1 MATGVGLRIADDGCT
16 AAVLTDVGEL
26 HYIERD
32 CVLHMSDDGDTA
44 LGGPAPEGPA
54 HTISGFVSKLGDPAG
69 IPVDDGDAYRA
80 EDLVATALFCLINL
94 TTEHL
99 SGAAEFYAAH
109 PGDWPA
115 EYVQALREALDY
127 LGLKSVVLASEAD
140 LPSADTA
147 APGKAFAYDAARAA
161 LTAVLATPAGL
172 TPPDPSSAEN
182 STVVT
187 DIIPAVPTPEP
198 QQAYSAAMPAA
209 DSAVP
214 VLAPVPAQPT
224 TASPAETIA
233 EPQTVLARSAPTPDR
248 SKPGNRVPM
257 LVGVAALAGL
267 VLGGIGV
274 AVLFQGEE
282 SPAPPNFPDAKSGA
296 SSTFAPPPATPTAPE
311 PGVLTPLAP
320 AQQPE
325 STTSEAPTTTETPT
339 TTPEPTA
346 TTPPATTAPERTTA
360 EPTTTRR
367 NPFLPYDP
375 RSDDWRTPY
384 WRQDR

>member
-1 MATGVGLRIADDGCT
+1 MATGVGLRIADDGCA

-44 LGGPAPEGPA
+44 LGGPAPDGPA
-54 HTISGFVSKLGDPAG
+54 HTISGFVAKLGDPAG
-69 IPVDDGDAYRA
+69 IPVDDGEAYRA
-80 EDLVATALFCLINL
+80 EDLVATALFCLIDL

-99 SGAAEFYAAH
+99 SGAAEFFATH

-172 TPPDPSSAEN
+172 TPPDPTTAEN

-187 DIIPAVPTPEP
+187 DIIPTVPAPEP

-214 VLAPVPAQPT
+214 ALAPATAQPT
-224 TASPAETIA
+224 TVSPVETTA
-233 EPQTVLARSAPTPDR
+233 EPQTMIAPSAPTPAGG
-248 SKPGNRVPM
+248 KPANRMPM

-274 AVLFQGEE
+274 AVLFQGEQ

-296 SSTFAPPPATPTAPE
+296 SSTFAPPASPTAPVA
-311 PGVLTPLAP
+311 PTTGALSSLAP
-320 AQQPE
+320 AQQPVP
-325 STTSEAPTTTETPT
+325 TTSEAPTTTETPT
-339 TTPEPTA
+339 TTPEPT
-346 TTPPATTAPERTTA
+346 TTPTTTPEPTGPT
-360 EPTTTRR
+360 TTTRR
-367 NPFLPYDP
+367 NPFVPYDP
-375 RSDDWRTPY
+375 DGWRTPY